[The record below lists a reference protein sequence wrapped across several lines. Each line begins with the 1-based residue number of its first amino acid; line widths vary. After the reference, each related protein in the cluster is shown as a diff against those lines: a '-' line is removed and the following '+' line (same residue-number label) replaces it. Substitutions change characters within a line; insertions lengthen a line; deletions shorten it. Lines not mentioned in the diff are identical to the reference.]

1 MIIRGIS
8 CLIPGVKGQT
18 ENIRIISIVGRF
30 LEHSRIYIFGCGER
44 RKYYISSAD
53 FMTRNTVKRVEVAAP
68 VYAPAIKERIQGIFD
83 LMLSDN
89 KKAREEDS
97 EGNYALVNARESLSI
112 LRRPSIRRHMIKPPR
127 ETPVRRRTVRT
138 KSN

>member
-1 MIIRGIS
+1 ME
-8 CLIPGVKGQT
+8 GQT

-68 VYAPAIKERIQGIFD
+68 VCAPAIKERIQGIFD

-89 KKAREEDS
+89 KKAREEDP
-97 EGNYALVNARESLSI
+97 EGNYTLVKCEGEPVNSQEALYQEAYDKAAQRNAGQTADE
-112 LRRPSIRRHMIKPPR
+112 
-127 ETPVRRRTVRT
+127 E
-138 KSN
+138 